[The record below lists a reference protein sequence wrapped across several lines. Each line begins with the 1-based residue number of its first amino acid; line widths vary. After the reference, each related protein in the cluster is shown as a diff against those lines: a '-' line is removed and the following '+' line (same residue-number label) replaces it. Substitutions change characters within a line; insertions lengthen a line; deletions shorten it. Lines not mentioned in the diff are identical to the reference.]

1 MYHYSQFLGCKEA
14 ADCRSTQLPPLAS
27 ERAYCRWSRSA
38 HRHPWNWPP
47 DKCRKC
53 FYNTKQINTASKY
66 KCCVFLVTRPY
77 LENCMFLFCLS
88 WFVSKIYSYFQN
100 IIFKGPTETRGP
112 RGPWVAHLRIRS
124 KVKVEPIIEN
134 PRGIIW
140 NIIFLIYTERKKF
153 SQ

>member
-100 IIFKGPTETRGP
+100 IIFKGPTEKR
-112 RGPWVAHLRIRS
+112 VSFFIRALFLAWS
-124 KVKVEPIIEN
+124 LIRLKVNGMFLSNFEFCMPA
-134 PRGIIW
+134 W
-140 NIIFLIYTERKKF
+140 NLLFWLINV
-153 SQ
+153 